1 MSATADLIRL
11 LRLQVHIYHNA
22 KVCGDWQIREHAL
35 GQTCFHIVTTGSCR
49 VTIPRNLDTTLH
61 AGDLILFP
69 REVSHQLLPLEP
81 LVGTQEHLPYHQ
93 AADLPGTGLL
103 CAEMSFSHQASE
115 QLLAS
120 LPEVV
125 VIRNNADNPWLQPL
139 LELTVRESHEHSSG
153 SEAVLDRLCELLFIY
168 ALTHYFSNAPEQLT
182 GTLALHSHPRLRHVL
197 DALHSNPGAAW
208 TLSSMAREAAQ
219 SRSLF
224 ANTFRQVSGWTP
236 MQYLT
241 WWRMQLASSHL
252 QSGMSV
258 AEVAES
264 LGYRSQA
271 AFSRAFKKCFGI
283 NAGQMRRGQQGKSQQ
298 TVLVKHAGTVE
309 NPV

>member
-1 MSATADLIRL
+1 MSATSDLIRL

-22 KVCGDWQIREHAL
+22 KVCGNWQIREHAL

-49 VTIPRNLDTTLH
+49 VTIPGSLDTVLST
-61 AGDLILFP
+61 GDLILFP
-69 REVSHQLLPLEP
+69 REVGHHLLPLEP
-81 LVGTQEHLPYHQ
+81 LAGIQTHLPYDQ

-120 LPEVV
+120 LPPVV

-139 LELTVRESHEHSSG
+139 LELTVRESHDQGSG
-153 SEAVLDRLCELLFIY
+153 SEAVLDRLCELLFVY
-168 ALTHYFSNAPEQLT
+168 ALTHYFSHAPEQLT
-182 GTLALHSHPRLRHVL
+182 GPLALHSHPRLRHVL
-197 DALHSNPGAAW
+197 DALHSNPGANW
-208 TLSSMAREAAQ
+208 TLSAMAREAAQ

-236 MQYLT
+236 MQYLS
-241 WWRMQLASSHL
+241 WWRMQLAKSYL
-252 QSGMSV
+252 ETGMPV
-258 AEVAES
+258 AEAAES

-271 AFSRAFKKCFGI
+271 AFSRAFKKCFGV
-283 NAGQMRRGQQGKSQQ
+283 NAGQVRRGELGLNQGQGQ
-298 TVLVKHAGTVE
+298 TSK
-309 NPV
+309 